1 MTSIRNRRKTQMIQA
16 AVDLVKEGG
25 LQNLTTK
32 NIAACVGVAESSIYN
47 IFESK
52 QILIQETL
60 LWLRNTT
67 SNQAVRLWE
76 QNINTWQNITEAI
89 TATANLLVN
98 NPYRF
103 AEEALAY
110 EQLLI
115 GDANTA
121 ELLERTFRDSLEEF
135 EGLLTQLTVRLNVNL
150 EAFPF
155 AMYELVMLVVG
166 HIMFSLLFSS
176 NPESRAEQD
185 ARFLVILDRW
195 THHLQEVSNG

>member
-1 MTSIRNRRKTQMIQA
+1 MIQA

-185 ARFLVILDRW
+185 ARFRVILDRW
-195 THHLQEVSNG
+195 ARHLQEVSNG